1 VQVLK
6 AASKKSANRRNRADT
21 EKAIVAAFEK
31 MLRRD
36 GVSSIGINSLAQET
50 GVGKTLIYRYFDSLA
65 GVASRWAS
73 ESNLW
78 PTDLELIGND
88 IEAFEKLPIE
98 ERICMVL
105 CNFVREVRKRP
116 LVIEVLGAELLSPTD
131 VTRALEA
138 AVSYPGAGVDKYIRP
153 GPDDAVV
160 KDTTPRLIMT
170 VNSLVAY
177 LCIRERNNPEYLG
190 FDMTKDAN
198 WDYVI
203 ETITLMTRKMLA
215 R

>member
-1 VQVLK
+1 
-6 AASKKSANRRNRADT
+6 
-21 EKAIVAAFEK
+21 

-36 GVSSIGINSLAQET
+36 GVSAIGINSLAQEA
-50 GVGKTLIYRYFDSLA
+50 GVGKTLIYRYFDNLA

-78 PTDLELIGND
+78 PTDLDLIGND
-88 IEAFEKLPIE
+88 IEAFKKLPIE
-98 ERICMVL
+98 ERICVVL

-116 LVIEVLGAELLSPTD
+116 LVIEVLSAELLSPTD

-138 AVSYPGAGVDKYIRP
+138 AVSSPGIGVDKYIQP
-153 GPDDAVV
+153 DPDDTLV
-160 KDTTPRLIMT
+160 KEATPRLIMT

-203 ETITLMTRKMLA
+203 ETVAIMTRKMLT